1 MTAAPSTRTLVLISA
16 SLYTGFCSL
25 PFLHPAL
32 RNVLGEAADVA
43 QMSAYFWPYPL
54 FLSLLKSLEGS
65 TATWI
70 VVDLLGL
77 GVVVL
82 VSAYA
87 FRKLRGLG
95 VKQWFLYAVAL
106 VLWYLPLLGVQLVA
120 FAIAFILGMDIG
132 E

>member
-16 SLYTGFCSL
+16 SFYAGFCSL
-25 PFLHPAL
+25 PLLYPAL
-32 RNVLGEAADVA
+32 RNALGEVADVA
-43 QMSAYFWPYPL
+43 QMSAYLWPYPL
-54 FLSLLKSLEGS
+54 FLSLLRSLEGS
-65 TATWI
+65 TTTLI
-70 VVDLLGL
+70 VVDVLGL

-87 FRKLRGLG
+87 FRRLRGLG
-95 VKQWFLYAVAL
+95 VKQRFLYAVTPL
-106 VLWYLPLLGVQLVA
+106 LWYLPLLGVQLVA

>member
-1 MTAAPSTRTLVLISA
+1 MTVAPSTRTLVLISA

-32 RNVLGEAADVA
+32 RIALGEAADVA

-54 FLSLLKSLEGS
+54 FLSLLKSLEAS
-65 TATWI
+65 TAAWI

-82 VSAYA
+82 VSARA

-95 VKQWFLYAVAL
+95 VKHWSLYAVAT

-120 FAIAFILGMDIG
+120 FAIAFVLGMDIG

>member
-32 RNVLGEAADVA
+32 RNALGELADVA

-54 FLSLLKSLEGS
+54 FLSLLKSLEKS

-77 GVVVL
+77 GVVAL

-95 VKQWFLYAVAL
+95 VKQWFLYAVAPL
-106 VLWYLPLLGVQLVA
+106 LWYLPLLGVQLVA

>member
-1 MTAAPSTRTLVLISA
+1 MTAAASTRTLILISA
-16 SLYTGFCSL
+16 STYAAFCSL
-25 PFLHPAL
+25 PFLHPTL
-32 RNVLGEAADVA
+32 RNALGEVADVA

-54 FLSLLKSLEGS
+54 FLSLLKGLEGS

-70 VVDLLGL
+70 LVDLLGL
-77 GVVVL
+77 AVVVL
-82 VSAYA
+82 GSAYL

-95 VKQWFLYAVAL
+95 VKEWFLFAVAPL
-106 VLWYLPLLGVQLVA
+106 LWYPPLLGVQLVA

>member
-16 SLYTGFCSL
+16 SLYTGFCAL

-32 RNVLGEAADVA
+32 RNALGEAADVA

-54 FLSLLKSLEGS
+54 FMSLLKSLEGS

-95 VKQWFLYAVAL
+95 LNQWFLYAVAP
-106 VLWYLPLLGVQLVA
+106 VLWYLPLLGIQLVA

>member
-1 MTAAPSTRTLVLISA
+1 MTTAPSTRTLVLISA
-16 SLYTGFCSL
+16 SVYTGFCAL

-32 RNVLGEAADVA
+32 RSALGEPADVA

-65 TATWI
+65 IATWI

-82 VSAYA
+82 VSAFA

-95 VKQWFLYAVAL
+95 LNQWFLYAVAP